1 MLNKHLQFSG
11 ELGCLMQVS
20 MWPVVRHV
28 RRAVRLP
35 PALRVSA
42 SCPDVVL
49 LVVALGFAGG
59 LAGGSALAGCGPK
72 RLLGWFVN
80 DDVALGGLVTPRAC
94 HANSAR
100 GARWSPC

>member
-72 RLLGWFVN
+72 RLLGWFVK
-80 DDVALGGLVTPRAC
+80 DDVALGGLVTPRGYR
-94 HANSAR
+94 ANLAR
-100 GARWSPC
+100 GSRWNDC